1 MDGHCPGLRQN
12 AAVKVRDDRQTDGA
26 AMRRLACLVLFL
38 ASSALA
44 DDSAMVSLQTAD
56 DSRGWDAV
64 GKLILGDH
72 GFCTGA
78 LIEPQL
84 VLTAAHCLYDKTTG
98 VQMPPE
104 DIQFYAGWRNGR
116 AMAYRTVS
124 RAVTHPDYRYSAS
137 DKLDRITVDLA
148 LLELSQ
154 PIRLPSL
161 VPFEVGATPVDGDL
175 VGVVSY
181 AQDRAEAPSIQ
192 EGCDVIAGRRETLVL
207 SCNVDFGSSGAPVF
221 SIQDGVAR
229 VVSVISAKAE
239 VEGRKVALA
248 VPLAVSLQDLLG
260 ALAASKP
267 GARVEPGNVSILSGG
282 QGGGAKFVQP

>member
-1 MDGHCPGLRQN
+1 M
-12 AAVKVRDDRQTDGA
+12 
-26 AMRRLACLVLFL
+26 RLAF
-38 ASSALA
+38 ALIGLLLLSLPGTARA
-44 DDSAMVSLQTAD
+44 DDAAMVSLQTAD

-64 GKLILGDH
+64 GKLILGKH

-78 LIEPQL
+78 LIGPQL

-98 VQMPPE
+98 VQLQPD

-124 RAVTHPDYRYSAS
+124 RAVTHPDYRYSAA
-137 DKLDRITVDLA
+137 DKLDRVTADLA

-161 VPFEVGATPVDGDL
+161 MPFDIGATPFEGDV

-181 AQDRAEAPSIQ
+181 AKDRSEAPSIQ
-192 EGCDVIAGRRETLVL
+192 KTCSVLAGRPETLVL
-207 SCNVDFGSSGAPVF
+207 SCDVDFGSSGAPVF
-221 SIQDGVAR
+221 SVIDGVAS

-239 VEGRKVALA
+239 VDGRKVALA
-248 VPLAVSLQDLLG
+248 VPLA
-260 ALAASKP
+260 APLAVLRAAFADGRTGTRNES
-267 GARVEPGNVSILSGG
+267 GNVSILSGG
-282 QGGGAKFVQP
+282 QAGGAKFVQP

>member
-1 MDGHCPGLRQN
+1 MRHLFPGL
-12 AAVKVRDDRQTDGA
+12 
-26 AMRRLACLVLFL
+26 LAIALGL
-38 ASSALA
+38 AGMAPA
-44 DDSAMVSLQTAD
+44 QDAAMVSLQTAD

-64 GKLILGDH
+64 GKLMLGER

-98 VQMPPE
+98 VQIRPE
-104 DIQFYAGWRNGR
+104 EIQFFAGWRNGR
-116 AMAYRTVS
+116 AAAYRGVA
-124 RAVTHPDYRYSAS
+124 RAVTHPDYRFSGM
-137 DKLDRITVDLA
+137 DKLGRVTADLA

-161 VPFEVGATPVDGDL
+161 IPFETGATPIEGDS

-181 AQDRAEAPSIQ
+181 AQDRSEAPSIQ
-192 EGCDVIAGRRETLVL
+192 EFCEVLAGRRETLIL

-221 SIQDGVAR
+221 SITDGIAR

-248 VPLAVSLQDLLG
+248 VPLA
-260 ALAASKP
+260 APLAVLRATLDASKRPANP
-267 GARVEPGNVSILSGG
+267 GSGTVSVLSGG
-282 QGGGAKFVQP
+282 QGTGAKFIKP

>member
-1 MDGHCPGLRQN
+1 M
-12 AAVKVRDDRQTDGA
+12 K
-26 AMRRLACLVLFL
+26 RLALVLLLL
-38 ASSALA
+38 ALPARA
-44 DDSAMVSLQTAD
+44 DQTAMVSLQTAD

-64 GKLILGDH
+64 GKLILGEH

-98 VQMPPE
+98 VQLQPGE
-104 DIQFYAGWRNGR
+104 IQFFAGWRNGR
-116 AMAYRTVS
+116 AMAYRDVS

-137 DKLDRITVDLA
+137 DKLDRVTVDLA

-161 VPFEVGATPVDGDL
+161 VPFETGATPVEGDA

-181 AQDRAEAPSIQ
+181 AQHRSEAPSIQ
-192 EGCDVIAGRRETLVL
+192 EACEVIAGRPETLVL
-207 SCNVDFGSSGAPVF
+207 SCDVDFGSSGAPVF
-221 SIQDGVAR
+221 STVDGVTR

-239 VEGRKVALA
+239 VDGRKVALA
-248 VPLAVSLQDLLG
+248 VPLAAPLQALRD
-260 ALAASKP
+260 ALAATRT
-267 GARVEPGNVSILSGG
+267 GARGEPGKVSILSGG
-282 QGGGAKFVQP
+282 QAGGAKFVQP

>member
-1 MDGHCPGLRQN
+1 MRHLFPGLL
-12 AAVKVRDDRQTDGA
+12 AA
-26 AMRRLACLVLFL
+26 
-38 ASSALA
+38 ALA
-44 DDSAMVSLQTAD
+44 FAGMAPAQDAAMVSLQTAD

-64 GKLILGDH
+64 GKLILGDR

-78 LIEPQL
+78 LIEPQV

-98 VQMPPE
+98 VQIKADE
-104 DIQFYAGWRNGR
+104 IQFFAGWRNGR
-116 AMAYRTVS
+116 AVAYRSVS
-124 RAVTHPDYRYSAS
+124 RTVTHPDYRFGGD
-137 DKLDRITVDLA
+137 DKLGRVTADLA

-161 VPFEVGATPVDGDL
+161 MPFETGATPVAGDA

-192 EGCDVIAGRRETLVL
+192 ESCEVLAGRRETLIL

-221 SIQDGVAR
+221 SIIDGVAR

-248 VPLAVSLQDLLG
+248 VPLAAPLAVLRAALDDTKPTGRTGTGSVSL
-260 ALAASKP
+260 
-267 GARVEPGNVSILSGG
+267 LSGG
-282 QGGGAKFVQP
+282 QGSGAKFVKP

>member
-1 MDGHCPGLRQN
+1 MRQLIRGLL
-12 AAVKVRDDRQTDGA
+12 AAV
-26 AMRRLACLVLFL
+26 LVLSG
-38 ASSALA
+38 AGAGMA
-44 DDSAMVSLQTAD
+44 PAQDAAMVSLQTAD

-64 GKLILGDH
+64 GKLMLGDR

-98 VQMPPE
+98 VQIKAE
-104 DIQFYAGWRNGR
+104 EIQFFAGWRNGR
-116 AMAYRTVS
+116 AVAYRSVS
-124 RAVTHPDYRYSAS
+124 RAITHPDYRYGAG
-137 DKLDRITVDLA
+137 DRLDRVTADLA

-161 VPFEVGATPVDGDL
+161 TPFETGATPVEGDS

-181 AQDRAEAPSIQ
+181 AQGRAETPSIQ
-192 EGCDVIAGRRETLVL
+192 EFCEVLAGRRETLIL

-221 SIQDGVAR
+221 SIIDGVAR

-239 VEGRKVALA
+239 VDGRKVALA
-248 VPLAVSLQDLLG
+248 VPLAAPLDVLREAMTSSKVSG
-260 ALAASKP
+260 RIGGTGK
-267 GARVEPGNVSILSGG
+267 VSVLSGG
-282 QGGGAKFVQP
+282 QGSGAKFVKP

>member
-1 MDGHCPGLRQN
+1 
-12 AAVKVRDDRQTDGA
+12 
-26 AMRRLACLVLFL
+26 MRLSIALACLAMLTCIGT
-38 ASSALA
+38 ARA
-44 DDSAMVSLQTAD
+44 DDAAMVSLQTAD

-78 LIEPQL
+78 LIGPQL

-98 VQMPPE
+98 VQLNPE

-124 RAVTHPDYRYSAS
+124 RAVTHPDYRYSAA
-137 DKLDRITVDLA
+137 DKLDRVTADLA

-161 VPFEVGATPVDGDL
+161 APYGVGATPVEGDS

-181 AQDRAEAPSIQ
+181 AQDRSEAPSIQ
-192 EGCDVIAGRRETLVL
+192 EACTVIAGRVQTLVL
-207 SCNVDFGSSGAPVF
+207 TCNVDFGSSGAPVF
-221 SIQDGVAR
+221 SIVDGVAS

-239 VEGRKVALA
+239 VDGRKVALA
-248 VPLAVSLQDLLG
+248 VPVAAPLQ
-260 ALAASKP
+260 ALRAALDASHT
-267 GARVEPGNVSILSGG
+267 GTRSEPGNVSILSGG